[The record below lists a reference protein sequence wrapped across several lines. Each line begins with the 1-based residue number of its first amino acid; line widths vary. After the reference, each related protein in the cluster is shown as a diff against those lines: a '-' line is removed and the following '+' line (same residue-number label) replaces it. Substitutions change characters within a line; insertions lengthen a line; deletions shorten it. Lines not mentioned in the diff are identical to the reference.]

1 MKKPLLFALSAGAL
15 GYVAYTTGI
24 FDRVFNRIRG
34 SAPESLQQSGIA
46 QSDVSRERRRLRRRA
61 ASHVTAEGL
70 LDLNS
75 ASQQELQGLQ
85 GIGPELAEKILEN
98 RPYLTK
104 IDLVG
109 RMVVPDL
116 VYEEI
121 KERIT
126 VRPHA
131 A

>member
-1 MKKPLLFALSAGAL
+1 MKKPLLFALGAGAL
-15 GYVAYTTGI
+15 GYLLHKGDV
-24 FDRVFNRIRG
+24 FDRIFNRIRKAAPG
-34 SAPESLQQSGIA
+34 SEQQAEITEPRKR
-46 QSDVSRERRRLRRRA
+46 RERRFRRRA
-61 ASHVTAEGL
+61 ASHITAEGL

-75 ASQQELQGLQ
+75 ASQQELQRLQ
-85 GIGPELAEKILEN
+85 GIGPELAEKIVEN
-98 RPYLTK
+98 RPYLTR

-109 RMVVPDL
+109 RMVIPDL

-126 VRPHA
+126 VRPDA

>member
-1 MKKPLLFALSAGAL
+1 MKKPLLFAFSAGAL
-15 GYVAYTTGI
+15 GYLAYKKGI
-24 FDRVFNRIRG
+24 FERVSNRIRRA
-34 SAPESLQQSGIA
+34 APEPEQRT
-46 QSDVSRERRRLRRRA
+46 DVEQPLLRRDRRRFRRQD
-61 ASHVTAEGL
+61 ASHITAEGL

-75 ASQQELQGLQ
+75 ASYQELQGLE
-85 GIGPELAEKILEN
+85 GIGPELAEKIAEN

-104 IDLVG
+104 IDLIG

-126 VRPHA
+126 VRPKA

>member
-1 MKKPLLFALSAGAL
+1 MKKPLLFALGAGAL
-15 GYVAYTTGI
+15 GYVLYSRGIFEKVFSRARKAAQESEQQTGI
-24 FDRVFNRIRG
+24 EQPRPR
-34 SAPESLQQSGIA
+34 Q
-46 QSDVSRERRRLRRRA
+46 RRRLRRRG
-61 ASHVTAEGL
+61 ASHMTAEGL

-75 ASQQELQGLQ
+75 ASQQELQRLE

-116 VYEEI
+116 IYEEI

>member
-15 GYVAYTTGI
+15 GYFAYTTGI
-24 FDRVFNRIRG
+24 FDRVFNRIRR
-34 SAPESLQQSGIA
+34 SAPDFEQRTGVEQS
-46 QSDVSRERRRLRRRA
+46 QVRSDRRRFRRRGA
-61 ASHVTAEGL
+61 THITAEGL

-116 VYEEI
+116 IYEEI
-121 KERIT
+121 KGRVT
-126 VRPHA
+126 VRPKA